1 MLAASRERASKAA
14 TVRAAQVEMRRAA
27 AEADP
32 SVWSGASR
40 ESFIVAAAAAATE
53 LETLASR
60 WEAESAA
67 LSTYGSGVQE
77 VQDQQRI
84 MQLRRAAAE
93 GDLKTARTDLQSA
106 TLDLQDS
113 YWVTGG
119 DTEEARRLL
128 DRANE
133 IFVVTSQ
140 RSRALEQEW
149 DLLVERREYLD
160 RECIAALTGEAVLG
174 SMSRPSDGATGANP
188 FAGLSAIDMLV
199 LARTDRQALEQLSKS
214 DPAAA
219 QEWWA
224 GLSEDQQHALV
235 TAMPAF
241 IGALNGVPAASRVA
255 ANKILAAEQ
264 LRKIRSQP
272 SFSDIDGAPTLRT
285 EFGAGEDLIRYL
297 ERVVAGEVQLY
308 LWQPENGAV
317 IEMAGNPETAKSALF
332 VVPGTNARIGEF
344 TSSNPTTRFANW
356 QVNNSRTQ
364 SVVAFT
370 VLTGPMPYLTAD
382 PIDLWSSGPQ
392 NNAFAAA
399 RAPELAAFEKG
410 IFATMPGVPTVSY
423 ENSYASAIGSA
434 AEAYGGTPTVRVLS
448 AGVGATFGYEPAP
461 DVIRYAIQAPNDIN
475 RYYAGLQAWEVGF
488 GVAPESI
495 PGINVL
501 DSGQSGLPIN
511 AAIAQVELDVGGPL
525 AVAVQIPDSVSNH
538 IDTMSDDIQK
548 NAASMREVQRL
559 LAGTAGATR

>member
-1 MLAASRERASKAA
+1 MSVDRADPGRGDPAGMLAASRERASKAA

-67 LSTYGSGVQE
+67 
-77 VQDQQRI
+77 
-84 MQLRRAAAE
+84 
-93 GDLKTARTDLQSA
+93 
-106 TLDLQDS
+106 
-113 YWVTGG
+113 
-119 DTEEARRLL
+119 
-128 DRANE
+128 
-133 IFVVTSQ
+133 
-140 RSRALEQEW
+140 
-149 DLLVERREYLD
+149 
-160 RECIAALTGEAVLG
+160 
-174 SMSRPSDGATGANP
+174 
-188 FAGLSAIDMLV
+188 
-199 LARTDRQALEQLSKS
+199 
-214 DPAAA
+214 
-219 QEWWA
+219 
-224 GLSEDQQHALV
+224 
-235 TAMPAF
+235 
-241 IGALNGVPAASRVA
+241 
-255 ANKILAAEQ
+255 
-264 LRKIRSQP
+264 
-272 SFSDIDGAPTLRT
+272 
-285 EFGAGEDLIRYL
+285 
-297 ERVVAGEVQLY
+297 
-308 LWQPENGAV
+308 
-317 IEMAGNPETAKSALF
+317 
-332 VVPGTNARIGEF
+332 
-344 TSSNPTTRFANW
+344 
-356 QVNNSRTQ
+356 
-364 SVVAFT
+364 
-370 VLTGPMPYLTAD
+370 
-382 PIDLWSSGPQ
+382 
-392 NNAFAAA
+392 

-448 AGVGATFGYEPAP
+448 ASVGATFGYEPAP

-511 AAIAQVELDVGGPL
+511 AAIAQVELGVGGPL